1 MLSDT
6 IHERMK
12 GWFARILLGL
22 IIISFALFGVDAY
35 FKGSG
40 GGQWVAEVGKQK
52 IGALEFDDAVR
63 QEQARLRNQGETDPA
78 KLEAADLKQRVLD
91 QMIRERVLL
100 QAAVGRGYEMSDEAV
115 LPAVVANPAFQ
126 ENGQFSEQRF
136 DQFLR
141 QQRTSRAQFLQS
153 LKQEALVNNMMGVP
167 LASMIIPKSASQH
180 LAQLLGEQREVSRAV
195 IGLQPFLAKVRVD
208 DASVQ
213 AYYTAHPEVSHVE
226 EQARVEYVVFSP
238 DVLLPGIAVSEADAK
253 AYYDQHASDFATPEQ
268 REASHILIRISPDA
282 KEADRKAAEQK
293 AAEVLQRAK
302 ADPAGFAALA
312 RQFSQ
317 DPSTAGKGG
326 DLGAITPGSIFP
338 AVEKAIFEM
347 KPGEVGGPVQSPA
360 GLHILLLKSV
370 KPATQRPF
378 AEVKDIALE
387 DARREAAM
395 RRFNEEADRFGDLVY
410 AQYASLKPAADQY
423 KLTIQTSDWIG
434 RHGAASGVLK
444 NERLLQALFSDE
456 AIKQKRNTEAI
467 EVSPNTLVAAR
478 IAEYKPAGQRPLA
491 EVRAQIEAILAR
503 EQAEKMAVAEG
514 ERALAEL
521 RQGHAVSG
529 VNFGPS
535 QALTRQDAE
544 GFAPAEVRAVFQ
556 ANARQ
561 LPAYAGLALQQGG
574 YAIYRI
580 SGASASPERVKEAEQ
595 LAPALLQRTTAMLI
609 GASYV
614 DSLKEHTKIDIRKS
628 ALEKAER

>member
-52 IGALEFDDAVR
+52 ISALEFDDLVR
-63 QEQARLRNQGETDPA
+63 QEQARLRSQGETDPA

-100 QAAVGRGYEMSDEAV
+100 QAAVARGYEISDEAV
-115 LPAVVANPAFQ
+115 LPAVVANPIFQ

-136 DQFLR
+136 EQFLR
-141 QQRTSRAQFLQS
+141 QQRMSRAQFLQS
-153 LKQEALVNNMMGVP
+153 LKQEALVNNMVGVP

-195 IGLQPFLAKVRVD
+195 IGLESFLAKAHVD
-208 DASVQ
+208 DAAIQ

-238 DVLLPGIAVSEADAK
+238 DVLLPGITVTEADAK

-268 REASHILIRISPDA
+268 REASHILIRIPPDA
-282 KEADRKAAEQK
+282 KEADKKAAEQK
-293 AAEVLQRAK
+293 AAEVLQQAK
-302 ADPAGFAALA
+302 ADPAKFAALA
-312 RQFSQ
+312 REFSQ

-326 DLGAITPGSIFP
+326 DLGTITPGSIFP

-347 KPGEVGGPVQSPA
+347 KPGEVSGPVQSPA
-360 GLHILLLKSV
+360 GLHILLLKSM

-395 RRFNEEADRFGDLVY
+395 RRFNEEADKFGDLVY

-434 RHGAASGVLK
+434 RRGAAAGVLK
-444 NERLLQALFSDE
+444 NDRLLHAIFSDE
-456 AIKQKRNTEAI
+456 AVKQKRNTEAI

-491 EVRAQIEAILAR
+491 EVRAQIERILAR
-503 EQAEKMAVAEG
+503 EQAATLAREQG
-514 ERALAEL
+514 EHDLAEL
-521 RQGHAVSG
+521 RQGRSVAGAS
-529 VNFGPS
+529 FGP
-535 QALTRQDAE
+535 AKTVTRQDAD

-556 ANARQ
+556 ADVKQ
-561 LPAYAGLALQQGG
+561 LPAYTGLALEDGS
-574 YAIYRI
+574 YALYRI
-580 SGASASPERVKEAEQ
+580 SGASTSAEGIKQAEQ
-595 LAPALLQRTTAMLI
+595 MAPALLQRTTAMLI
-609 GASYV
+609 GAAYV
-614 DSLKEHTKIDIRKS
+614 DSLKQHTNIEIRQS